1 MIRIEPYEPRH
12 LDAVVDLSLRA
23 WAPVFVSIKDSM
35 ELAVYEAF
43 YPDGWESSQREAVE
57 DVCAA
62 EGNGVW
68 VGIVEERVAGFVA
81 VKQHSET
88 YAEIYMIAVDPDFQR
103 RGIATALTDFA
114 LDWMRG
120 RGVSVAMVETGADPG
135 HGPARGTYE
144 KTGFRLWP
152 VARYFKKL

>member
-1 MIRIEPYEPRH
+1 LE
-12 LDAVVDLSLRA
+12 AVVDLSLRA

-35 ELAVYEAF
+35 EDAVYDAF
-43 YPDGWESSQREAVE
+43 YPDGWLSSQREAVQG
-57 DVCAA
+57 VCASDDTQ
-62 EGNGVW
+62 VW
-68 VGIVEERVAGFVA
+68 VSLVDDCVAGFVA
-81 VKQHSET
+81 VKQHDAT
-88 YAEIYMIAVDPDFQR
+88 YAEIYMIAVDPDYQR

-114 LDWMRG
+114 LEWMRG